1 MIRTSNAHGIGDKF
15 DTLHTQGLAL
25 DETQM
30 ITLAFAQLAEI
41 TPT

>member
-1 MIRTSNAHGIGDKF
+1 MIRASKAYGLGDKF

-30 ITLAFAQLAEI
+30 ITLEFAKLAEI
-41 TPT
+41 TQT